1 MRIAIAGAG
10 AIGGWLGVRLARSGQ
25 EVSVLARGDTLAAL
39 RSGPWRLET
48 GGETVEARV
57 AAAEDAAE
65 LGEQDVV
72 VIVVK
77 GPALASLAPR
87 LRPLIGKDTIIV
99 PAMNGIPWWFLLAGS
114 GDLPAMPLASVDPDG
129 SIAAALPYDQVLGS
143 VVHGSVAT
151 SGPGR
156 VVHKAGNG
164 IILGEPAGGEGERL
178 DRVASAFAGA
188 GFDVTRSPT
197 IRQDIWYKL
206 WGNMTMNP
214 ISAFTGATCDRILD
228 DPLVSRFVLSVMAE
242 ARDVGARIGCPI
254 GERGEDRNQ
263 VTRKLGAFKTSMLQD
278 AEAGR
283 ALEIDQIVAAPAE
296 IARALDMAVP
306 NIETLLG
313 LVRLFGQVKGLYPQC

>member
-10 AIGGWLGVRLARSGQ
+10 AIGGWMGVRLARSGQ
-25 EVSVLARGDTLAAL
+25 QVSVVARGNTLAAL
-39 RSGPWRLET
+39 RSGPWWLET
-48 GGETVEARV
+48 AGETVEASV

-72 VIVVK
+72 VIAVK
-77 GPALASLAPR
+77 GPALARLAPR
-87 LRPLIGKDTIIV
+87 LRPLIGEDTVVV
-99 PAMNGIPWWFLLAGS
+99 PAMNGIPWWFLLAG
-114 GDLPAMPLASVDPDG
+114 GGELPAMPLSSIDPDG
-129 SIAAALPYDQVLGS
+129 IIAEALPFDRVIGS
-143 VVHGSVAT
+143 VVHGSVTAPA
-151 SGPGR
+151 PGR

-164 IILGEPAGGEGERL
+164 LILGEPVGQRSERL
-178 DRVASAFAGA
+178 DRVADAFAAA
-188 GFDVTRSPT
+188 GFDVTRSGS

-228 DPLVSRFVLSVMAE
+228 DPLVNRFVLAVMAE
-242 ARDVGARIGCPI
+242 AREVGSRIGCPI

-283 ALEIDQIVAAPAE
+283 ALEIDQIAAAPAE
-296 IARALDMAVP
+296 IASALGIAVP

-313 LVRLFGQVKGLYPQC
+313 LVRLFGQARGLYTQA

>member
-1 MRIAIAGAG
+1 MRIAIVGAG
-10 AIGGWLGVRLARSGQ
+10 AIGGWMGVRLARSGQ
-25 EVSVLARGDTLAAL
+25 QVSVLTRGNTLAAL
-39 RSGPWRLET
+39 QSRPWQLET
-48 GGETVEARV
+48 NGETVEASV

-72 VIVVK
+72 VIAVK
-77 GPALASLAPR
+77 GPALAALAPR

-114 GDLPAMPLASVDPDG
+114 GELPAMPLASVDPDG
-129 SIAAALPYDQVLGS
+129 SAAAALPYDQVLGS
-143 VVHGSVAT
+143 VVHGSVAAPA
-151 SGPGR
+151 PGH

-164 IILGEPAGGEGERL
+164 LILGDPAGGESERL
-178 DRVASAFAGA
+178 DRVASAFADA

-242 ARDVGARIGCPI
+242 ARDVGSRIGCPI
-254 GERGEDRNQ
+254 AERGEDRSE

-296 IARALDMAVP
+296 IARALGMKVP

-313 LVRLFGQVKGLYPQC
+313 LVRLFGQVKGLYPQA

>member
-25 EVSVLARGDTLAAL
+25 QVSVLARGDTLAAL

-48 GGETVEARV
+48 SGETVEARV

-72 VIVVK
+72 VIAVK
-77 GPALASLAPR
+77 GPALAGLAPR
-87 LRPLIGKDTIIV
+87 LRPLIGKDTVIV

-129 SIAAALPYDQVLGS
+129 SIAAALPHDQVLGS
-143 VVHGSVAT
+143 VVHGSVAAPQ
-151 SGPGR
+151 PGR

-164 IILGEPAGGEGERL
+164 LILGEPAGAESERL
-178 DRVASAFAGA
+178 DRVASAFADA
-188 GFDVTRSPT
+188 GFDVTRSPA

-228 DPLVSRFVLSVMAE
+228 DPLVGRFVLSVMAE
-242 ARDVGARIGCPI
+242 ARDVGSRIGCPI

-296 IARALDMAVP
+296 IARALGMAVP
-306 NIETLLG
+306 NIEALLG
-313 LVRLFGQVKGLYPQC
+313 LVRLFGQVKGLYP